1 LAIKFRTRLLL
12 PVIILSLLGA
22 GCTTLKN
29 ARDKTTIPSVTD
41 SVPET
46 VETTTKPQ
54 ETNTNPTE
62 ASGNNNEP
70 SANDSYI
77 LPDSHTKKLDEA
89 AVKSLK
95 PELLPFARNE
105 IYARRGYVF
114 TKDEYKNYF
123 ATKSWY
129 KPNPNF
135 REGDLSDIEK
145 YNVDL
150 IKSYEAPSSSK
161 PAAPTS
167 LINTYKA
174 EVTVSVDLNSDGV
187 KEKITYKPDKSQL
200 LINSKAITFNFDA
213 PAKSFAIA
221 DIDTK
226 DKFKEVLLSD
236 YGPSSDY
243 RTEYYYWDGTNIIKM
258 GETEDMFES
267 GLGINGSGRI
277 IAETRGK
284 ILQTWFFNK
293 TFKLS
298 SQHKV
303 TEVLQDLYTTNSDVS
318 LKMQLKLY
326 KNKGD
331 ASPSIVVNKGEKI
344 KIIGTDDK
352 AWCLLK
358 TANGTQGWI
367 AVYNNSTIR
376 NNGLEASDV
385 FEGLCYAD

>member
-29 ARDKTTIPSVTD
+29 AKDKTTTPSVTD

-46 VETTTKPQ
+46 VDTTTKPQ

-62 ASGNNNEP
+62 AAESNNEP

-77 LPDSHTKKLDEA
+77 LPDSQAKKLDEA

-105 IYARRGYVF
+105 IYARKGYVF

-135 REGDLSDIEK
+135 KEGDLSDIEK

-150 IKSYEAPSSSK
+150 IKGYEAPSSSK
-161 PAAPTS
+161 PGATAS
-167 LINTYKA
+167 LMNTYKA

-243 RTEYYYWDGTNIIKM
+243 RTEYYYWDGSNIIKM

-358 TANGTQGWI
+358 TASGTQGWI

>member
-1 LAIKFRTRLLL
+1 
-12 PVIILSLLGA
+12 
-22 GCTTLKN
+22 
-29 ARDKTTIPSVTD
+29 
-41 SVPET
+41 
-46 VETTTKPQ
+46 
-54 ETNTNPTE
+54 
-62 ASGNNNEP
+62 
-70 SANDSYI
+70 
-77 LPDSHTKKLDEA
+77 
-89 AVKSLK
+89 
-95 PELLPFARNE
+95 
-105 IYARRGYVF
+105 
-114 TKDEYKNYF
+114 
-123 ATKSWY
+123 
-129 KPNPNF
+129 
-135 REGDLSDIEK
+135 
-145 YNVDL
+145 
-150 IKSYEAPSSSK
+150 
-161 PAAPTS
+161 
-167 LINTYKA
+167 
-174 EVTVSVDLNSDGV
+174 
-187 KEKITYKPDKSQL
+187 
-200 LINSKAITFNFDA
+200 
-213 PAKSFAIA
+213 
-221 DIDTK
+221 
-226 DKFKEVLLSD
+226 
-236 YGPSSDY
+236 
-243 RTEYYYWDGTNIIKM
+243 M

-331 ASPSIVVNKGEKI
+331 ASPSIVINKGEKI